1 MINKFKQFIKESK
14 EEIIFVGPKD
24 YYDTYCIEAYQSDVL
39 TGRVIFSISDDE
51 IPYHEV
57 MSVKKEYR
65 GSQYKIALKLK
76 LLAILINK
84 RSRYYTKD
92 LSKSGLV
99 FIKKYEDDGIWKLS
113 EYEKGKLITLT
124 EKGKELSIK
133 YGKELLNINIKYID

>member
-24 YYDTYCIEAYQSDVL
+24 YYDTYCIEAYQSDL
-39 TGRVIFSISDDE
+39 LAGRVIFSISDDE

-92 LSKSGLV
+92 LSKSGLA

>member
-1 MINKFKQFIKESK
+1 MINKFKEFIKESK
-14 EEIIFVGPKD
+14 EEIIYAGPKE

-39 TGRVIFSISDDE
+39 AGRVIFSISDDE

-92 LSKSGLV
+92 LSKSGLA
-99 FIKKYEDDGIWKLS
+99 FIEKYEGDGIWKLS
-113 EYEKGKLITLT
+113 EYQKGKLITLT